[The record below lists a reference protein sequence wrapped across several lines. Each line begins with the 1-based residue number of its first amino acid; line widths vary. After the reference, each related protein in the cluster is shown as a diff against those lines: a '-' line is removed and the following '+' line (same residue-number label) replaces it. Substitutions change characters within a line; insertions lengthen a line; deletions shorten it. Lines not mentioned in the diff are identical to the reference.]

1 MTCPLCVKVTSTPC
15 SPPPARLRDRLPRRG
30 TRPPPAARSS
40 SHAACRAHPVPGRNT
55 SLPCPSIEPVT
66 AVRPCEASRSTT
78 SLALH
83 VGMCCPCL
91 PYVDCNI
98 ALHLQ
103 CVAACLSRAQRFAM
117 GSTWSAPRLIGSE
130 LLACADNVTRD
141 GTVDATELVLFATR
155 CFVPSGAD
163 VSVTQRMESL
173 VTGCTV
179 HSH

>member
-1 MTCPLCVKVTSTPC
+1 
-15 SPPPARLRDRLPRRG
+15 
-30 TRPPPAARSS
+30 
-40 SHAACRAHPVPGRNT
+40 
-55 SLPCPSIEPVT
+55 
-66 AVRPCEASRSTT
+66 
-78 SLALH
+78 
-83 VGMCCPCL
+83 
-91 PYVDCNI
+91 
-98 ALHLQ
+98 
-103 CVAACLSRAQRFAM
+103 M